1 MEVLS
6 AVASS
11 IAVVQALA
19 AGKHVV
25 SIIREVPGIQDDFN
39 YLMKELSL
47 INSIVKAVSRKPPSV
62 YEQALIDAAAE
73 DLSEVTKELGELLR
87 SCIREVDTKDGKI
100 CKTRKRKWLLE
111 KSTITKLQQRMT
123 NAKTTLHFAVT
134 SSHATN
140 DAQ

>member
-1 MEVLS
+1 M
-6 AVASS
+6 
-11 IAVVQALA
+11 
-19 AGKHVV
+19 
-25 SIIREVPGIQDDFN
+25 
-39 YLMKELSL
+39 
-47 INSIVKAVSRKPPSV
+47 VKAVSRKPPSA

-87 SCIREVDTKDGKI
+87 SCVREVESKDGKI
-100 CKTRKRKWLLE
+100 CKTKKRKWLLE
-111 KSTITKLQQRMT
+111 KSTITKLQQRMG